1 MLFGPKHTFQ
11 DGNQWSYQIWPVQF
25 VYGRTGHFE
34 EFSIANTGSPL
45 KKFNFQCTYFPGL
58 YSYAVW
64 TKTHLSRWESMV
76 IPDLTCTVRVRPHRS
91 LLLCCSDQNTPF
103 KWESHTR
110 AKFVYGRTLWRI
122 ANVGPPLKKF
132 NFQCTYFPGLYSY
145 AVWTKTHLS
154 RWESM
159 VIPDLTC
166 TVLVRPHRSLLKNL
180 HS

>member
-91 LLLCCSDQNTPF
+91 L
-103 KWESHTR
+103 
-110 AKFVYGRTLWRI
+110 WRFSI
-122 ANVGPPLKKF
+122 ANTGSPLKKF

-166 TVLVRPHRSLLKNL
+166 TVRVRPHRSLWRILY
-180 HS
+180 S

>member
-76 IPDLTCTVRVRPHRS
+76 IPDLTCTVRVRPHRGLWS
-91 LLLCCSDQNTPF
+91 MILYS
-103 KWESHTR
+103 
-110 AKFVYGRTLWRI
+110 YGT
-122 ANVGPPLKKF
+122 APLKKF

-159 VIPDLTC
+159 RHTRFDLYSSLYGRTGFEVILYSYRTIE
-166 TVLVRPHRSLLKNL
+166 KNL
-180 HS
+180 IDIPFLLLS

>member
-91 LLLCCSDQNTPF
+91 LWRILYSLHRISIEKIQFPVHILPRTVQLCCLDQNTPF
-103 KWESHTR
+103 KMGINVHTR
-110 AKFVYGRTLWRI
+110 FD
-122 ANVGPPLKKF
+122 
-132 NFQCTYFPGLYSY
+132 LYS
-145 AVWTKTHLS
+145 S
-154 RWESM
+154 
-159 VIPDLTC
+159 C
-166 TVLVRPHRSLLKNL
+166 TAAQVTFKKSP
-180 HS
+180 

>member
-91 LLLCCSDQNTPF
+91 LWEFSTANTG
-103 KWESHTR
+103 S
-110 AKFVYGRTLWRI
+110 
-122 ANVGPPLKKF
+122 PLKKF

-159 VIPDLTC
+159 YIPDLTC